1 MESHT
6 TVDSNIFGLEQNG
19 NGCCADDRHSTTT
32 SHTDSNSNIS
42 IGSADG
48 SGIGGGGCMAK
59 DSGTPTPSIDSMA
72 AAWHREYPHSQIVI
86 AEINKLA
93 GLGIS
98 LEGTVDVEGGIEKR
112 PHHFIRSI
120 LDDGPV
126 AVEGTL
132 RPGDEI
138 LQVNEHKLQ
147 GLRHTDVVRILKE
160 LPTTVKMVC
169 ARGSAAPRIINTSQ
183 NLEAFE
189 SRSILPGGHF
199 GLQTNGGGGGASNTL
214 MTKAQSESSLY
225 TSSTATLTGTDMPS
239 RSKSVEQVSGLALW
253 TSEIVYVVIEKT
265 ERGFGF
271 SILDYQDPLDSDGTV
286 IVVRGLIPGGSAE
299 STNLLFPGDRLISVG
314 DRFLQGLTLDD
325 SVAILKSM
333 PLGPI
338 RMGLCRPLSTSDNN
352 IASSPEGGGVDGGDD
367 DT

>member
-1 MESHT
+1 MTEDFEVEEIDPELESHT
-6 TVDSNIFGLEQNG
+6 TVDSNVFGLENG
-19 NGCCADDRHSTTT
+19 NGHS
-32 SHTDSNSNIS
+32 DSNSNNS
-42 IGSADG
+42 HSNC
-48 SGIGGGGCMAK
+48 SSK
-59 DSGTPTPSIDSMA
+59 ETTPTPTPSIESMA
-72 AAWHREYPHSQIVI
+72 TMWMREYPNSKIVV

-126 AVEGTL
+126 ATEGSL

-147 GLRHTDVVRILKE
+147 GLKHTEVVKILKE
-160 LPTTVKMVC
+160 LPITVKMIC
-169 ARGSAAPRIINTSQ
+169 ARGPHTPSVINTSQ

-189 SRSILPGGHF
+189 SRSILPGGHLSLQ
-199 GLQTNGGGGGASNTL
+199 GLL
-214 MTKAQSESSLY
+214 TKAQSESSLY
-225 TSSTATLTGTDMPS
+225 TSSTATVTDMQ

-253 TSEIVYVVIEKT
+253 TSEIVYIDIDKT

-299 STNLLFPGDRLISVG
+299 TTNLVFPGDRLVSVSEHC
-314 DRFLQGLTLDD
+314 LNGLTLDEA
-325 SVAILKSM
+325 VTILKGLPQGSTR
-333 PLGPI
+333 I
-338 RMGLCRPLSTSDNN
+338 GLCRPLSTSDNN
-352 IASSPEGGGVDGGDD
+352 IASA
-367 DT
+367 DTTPT